1 MYCPLKIKGNLNY
14 LYCFQLLGYKYH
26 QSVQH
31 IVISKLECP
40 SVTGMTDPW
49 PPQGMGADPLW
60 SHKSK

>member
-1 MYCPLKIKGNLNY
+1 MLYELESEKNCLKCHRINVLSFKDKRKFKL

-40 SVTGMTDPW
+40 SVTGMTDP
-49 PPQGMGADPLW
+49 
-60 SHKSK
+60 